1 MVKNALL
8 RADHYWMRPEPAPM
22 PDRGAISAAG
32 FADACHRSLSAV
44 RAAQSARAAVEAA
57 LSELHD
63 GLDGAFVSL
72 FALEHG
78 RLWMIGQRGY
88 SVIPDGISIE
98 QGVTGRAIRLGE
110 TQFVTSVAADPD
122 YVAAFPGVASELAVP
137 LQGEYGLAGLLNVET
152 AQQLPAQ
159 APKLVRKL
167 SVALGP
173 AVAELRAARRLDV
186 AALAQLFV
194 YQSSVRDPLAI
205 AEIAAASLSRI
216 LSLESVQLF
225 VRADDGSLE
234 QLALSRTGDAAPDAL
249 PAEGVDR
256 LLASSDRAA
265 PFVVV
270 DAREELERANAA
282 CAVLVPLRANGHDL
296 GVLVGTSPQ
305 PRLHEK
311 EHADLAALLG
321 AHAAA
326 SLDAA
331 LSLGRERRSALTD
344 PLTGLLNRRGFEQ
357 LLDDGLAQAR
367 ETRRPLSLL
376 VLDCDDFKE
385 INDRAGHEFGDALL
399 AEIGRILPTA
409 IPFGAGAARLG
420 GDEFVVMLRATESE
434 AADTAAT
441 EVRMSL
447 AAGLDASGFPVRI
460 SAGLST
466 YPYDG
471 GAASQLLRAADQA
484 LYEAKAAGKDR
495 HAAYRDVV
503 RQGAGLG
510 PTAQP
515 AGRRQRRD
523 AAVLADA
530 GEAALAIW
538 SEVTVDGVL
547 DRLCRALT
555 FVIGA
560 TGCAA
565 SLVKG
570 NRLFDVARHTLRD
583 VSLGADA
590 TYLIDDFP
598 LTKETLASGRSRAIS
613 FLDEDL
619 DRAEAFILRELGMN
633 ACLLVPLV
641 VAGKPW
647 GLVELYEAR
656 MRRYARDE
664 EVVADFLGG
673 QASRRIEQFGDV
685 EPPPPPPPLRRYPN
699 TS

>member
-1 MVKNALL
+1 
-8 RADHYWMRPEPAPM
+8 MRPDPAAM
-22 PDRGAISAAG
+22 PDHGGISAAR
-32 FADACHRSLSAV
+32 FADACHRGLAAIRSA
-44 RAAQSARAAVEAA
+44 RSARAAVEAV
-57 LSELHD
+57 LSELHE

-78 RLWMIGQRGY
+78 RLWTIGQRGY
-88 SVIPDGISIE
+88 SVIPDGISIA

-110 TQFVTSVAADPD
+110 MQFVSSVASDGD

-137 LQGEYGLAGLLNVET
+137 LEGEYGQVGLLNVET

-159 APKLVRKL
+159 APRLARKL

-216 LSLESVQLF
+216 LSLETVQLF
-225 VRADDGSLE
+225 VRADDSGLE
-234 QLALSRTGDAAPDAL
+234 QFALSRTGDGAPEPL
-249 PAEGVDR
+249 PAGIVDR
-256 LLASSDRAA
+256 LVASSDQAA
-265 PFVVV
+265 PFVVI
-270 DAREELERANAA
+270 DAHEELEGVNAA
-282 CAVLVPLRANGHDL
+282 CAVLVPLRANGNDL
-296 GVLVGTSPQ
+296 GVLVGTSRE
-305 PRLHEK
+305 PRVHEK

-344 PLTGLLNRRGFEQ
+344 SLTSLLNRRGFEQ
-357 LLDDGLAQAR
+357 LLDEGLAEAR
-367 ETRRPLSLL
+367 DKRRPLSLL

-399 AEIGRILPTA
+399 AEVGRILPTV
-409 IPFGAGAARLG
+409 IPSGAGAARLG
-420 GDEFVVMLRATESE
+420 GDEFVVMLRATDAE
-434 AADTAAT
+434 AADAAAT
-441 EVRMSL
+441 EVRTSL

-471 GAASQLLRAADQA
+471 GVSSQLLRAADQA

-503 RQGAGLG
+503 RQGSGLA

-523 AAVLADA
+523 VAVLADA

-538 SEVTVDGVL
+538 SEQAVDGVL

-560 TGCAA
+560 TACSA

-570 NRLFDVARHTLRD
+570 NRLFDVVRHTLRD
-583 VSLGADA
+583 VSLGAEA
-590 TYLIDDFP
+590 TYVIDDFP
-598 LTKETLASGRSRAIS
+598 LTKETLESGRSRAIS
-613 FLDEDL
+613 FLDQDL

-656 MRRYARDE
+656 MRRYTRDE

-685 EPPPPPPPLRRYPN
+685 EPLRRRPPLRRYPN